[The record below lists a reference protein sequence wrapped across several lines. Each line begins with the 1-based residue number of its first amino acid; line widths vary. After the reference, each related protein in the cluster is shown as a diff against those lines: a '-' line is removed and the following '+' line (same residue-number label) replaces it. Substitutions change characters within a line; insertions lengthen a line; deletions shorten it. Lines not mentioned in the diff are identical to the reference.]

1 MSERTFNWRNNDIRT
16 QIDVVDSKIVPTL
29 LLTNGLVLNPFLKQW
44 VKANIWIH
52 DDRIVYVGAELPQ
65 NKSAK
70 RVIDCEGIHCAGV
83 Y

>member
-44 VKANIWIH
+44 
-52 DDRIVYVGAELPQ
+52 
-65 NKSAK
+65 
-70 RVIDCEGIHCAGV
+70 
-83 Y
+83 